1 MRLKY
6 HLPQDSFE
14 LKIPTSLERHTVKN
28 KMPKN
33 SIQSGKR

>member
-6 HLPQDSFE
+6 HLPQESFK
-14 LKIPTSLERHTVKN
+14 LKIPTSLERCTVKD